1 MKVIKNKTCRMCSS
15 TKFDLVINLGQH
27 PLVNSLISK
36 KDIKKKDPTFS
47 IKVLQCKS
55 CKLVQIKDV
64 IDAEEI
70 YKKVDYLYFSSDM
83 PKLDRYFKPYA
94 DDLKRRFLKKKD
106 FVVEIGSNDGIM
118 LSFFKNNYKILGVD
132 PATNVVLRS
141 IKNKIPAVPLFF
153 DNSIAQ
159 KISKEWGR
167 AKLIYGNNCIAH
179 LNNLK
184 DLMLGVKNLLT
195 DDGIFVIECN
205 YWGGMVKNTNYSL
218 IYHDHF
224 SYFSI
229 KPWISFAKK
238 YKMYPF
244 DAIVT
249 PAQGGSLRLFL
260 SKKKLK
266 RTKRFNNLLSEE
278 VKNKLNSHFT
288 SIKYRKN
295 VQDVSKRLRN
305 LVINLIKQ
313 GKKIAG
319 YGAAAKGMTI
329 LKCSNIGN
337 KLKYF
342 VDDSPAKQGFYSP
355 VDHIPIISRK
365 KAQKKLPD
373 YFIILAPNY
382 SDIIIKKEKKFI
394 QKGGRFIVLTKDIKV
409 V

>member
-1 MKVIKNKTCRMCSS
+1 MKVIKNKVCRMCSS

-47 IKVLQCKS
+47 IKVFQCKS

-64 IDAEEI
+64 IDADEI

-83 PKLDRYFKPYA
+83 PKLDKYFKPYA

-118 LSFFKNNYKILGVD
+118 LKFFKNYKILGVD

-195 DDGIFVIECN
+195 NDGIFVVECN

-229 KPWISFAKK
+229 KPWIGFAKK

-244 DAIVT
+244 DAVVT

-260 SKKKLK
+260 SKKKNK
-266 RTKRFNNLLSEE
+266 
-278 VKNKLNSHFT
+278 KNK
-288 SIKYRKN
+288 
-295 VQDVSKRLRN
+295 
-305 LVINLIKQ
+305 
-313 GKKIAG
+313 
-319 YGAAAKGMTI
+319 
-329 LKCSNIGN
+329 
-337 KLKYF
+337 
-342 VDDSPAKQGFYSP
+342 
-355 VDHIPIISRK
+355 
-365 KAQKKLPD
+365 
-373 YFIILAPNY
+373 
-382 SDIIIKKEKKFI
+382 
-394 QKGGRFIVLTKDIKV
+394 KV
-409 V
+409 